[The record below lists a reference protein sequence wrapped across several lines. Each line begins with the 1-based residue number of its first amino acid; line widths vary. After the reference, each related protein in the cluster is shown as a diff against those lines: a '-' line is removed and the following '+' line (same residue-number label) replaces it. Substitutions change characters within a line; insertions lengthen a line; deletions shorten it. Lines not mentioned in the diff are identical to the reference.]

1 MRKLRLL
8 HRQPVYGMP
17 SPAPQWTPR
26 SPRTPGTSRSSANR
40 VHITLLDGTI
50 QFAQPVNGVVFAAV
64 FHGNGRVQADPPDPA
79 EARQLRLFT
88 KQDKLDMTFSDAT
101 FSFTDGFYED
111 VAKQVKWA
119 SSAGAGDDLYAKRQK
134 EREDLGAEYLPRL
147 FKSVLSGDRKRTAYF
162 LADLKAKDKGWIE
175 VRDDA
180 MQLEEIRVGRWGD
193 GGAVKIPD
201 IWMNFPADGRSPR
214 HAYDDPSA
222 RQDFLI
228 PSYKINTAVAEN
240 AEMNA
245 TAQVS
250 VQPRYSGETILLF
263 SLDSNLR
270 VSAVKDG
277 KGRNLEF
284 FQPAERKD
292 RYQSY
297 GDYVAAVLA
306 TPTASSQVEPI
317 TFVYGGKRV
326 VRKVGD
332 GNYFCQS
339 FGWYPLRLPR

>member
-1 MRKLRLL
+1 MIRHAFLSIVLASLL
-8 HRQPVYGMP
+8 AACGFAQVPSSSSAASVWNALS
-17 SPAPQWTPR
+17 SPAMDPAK
-26 SPRTPGTSRSSANR
+26 SAHTGNVEIIRDR

-162 LADLKAKDKGWIE
+162 LADLKTKDKGWIE

-180 MQLEEIRVGRWGD
+180 MMIEEIRVGRWAEVS
-193 GGAVKIPD
+193 GGKILD
-201 IWMNFPADGRSPR
+201 TWMNFPAGGRDPR
-214 HAYDDPSA
+214 HAYDDPAA

-228 PSYKINTAVAEN
+228 PNYKMATSVADN
-240 AEMNA
+240 AELNA
-245 TAQVS
+245 
-250 VQPRYSGETILLF
+250 
-263 SLDSNLR
+263 
-270 VSAVKDG
+270 
-277 KGRNLEF
+277 
-284 FQPAERKD
+284 
-292 RYQSY
+292 
-297 GDYVAAVLA
+297 
-306 TPTASSQVEPI
+306 
-317 TFVYGGKRV
+317 
-326 VRKVGD
+326 
-332 GNYFCQS
+332 
-339 FGWYPLRLPR
+339 